1 MPSSRFVRR
10 TVLVLALLQ
19 VAVFDLDAREDWAV
33 LENCRFIPN
42 PADDGDSFHAS
53 VGSVEYIFRLCLIDA
68 PETAATDP
76 ARLIEQAK
84 YFEITVPQ
92 AIEVGEA
99 ATVFTRE
106 KLTEPFTVFTRMSGA
121 PGRSRIERL
130 YAFVQTS
137 EGDLGEQLVRNGFAR
152 VHGLKVIP
160 PGLAS
165 AKPELE
171 KLQQL
176 EDEARQEKIGG
187 WGLNQDRLN
196 VRASKQTPLSFSV
209 FVLPDKVTPPPVPA
223 PASAAPTPARSTP
236 KEIATAK
243 LDINV
248 ASLAELE
255 SIPGIGPA
263 LANRI
268 LAARP
273 FKTADDL
280 RKVEGI
286 GATRYGK
293 LRPYFE

>member
-1 MPSSRFVRR
+1 M
-10 TVLVLALLQ
+10 LVLALLQ
-19 VAVFDLDAREDWAV
+19 VAVFDLGAPEDWAV

-42 PADDGDSFHAS
+42 PADDGDSFHVSA
-53 VGSVEYIFRLCLIDA
+53 GSVEYIFRLCLVDA
-68 PETAATDP
+68 PETAATNP
-76 ARLIEQAK
+76 GRLIEQAK

-99 ATVFTRE
+99 ATAFTRE

-130 YAFVQTS
+130 YAFVQTT
-137 EGDLGEQLVRNGFAR
+137 EGDLAEQLVRNGLAR
-152 VHGLKVIP
+152 VHGVKIIP

-176 EDEARQEKIGG
+176 EEEAREEKIGG
-187 WGLNQDRLN
+187 WGLNQGRLN

-209 FVLPDKVTPPPVPA
+209 FVLPDKVPPRSTPAPVASGSATPA
-223 PASAAPTPARSTP
+223 PALSIA

-243 LDINV
+243 LDINT
-248 ASLAELE
+248 ASPAELE

-263 LANRI
+263 FASRI
-268 LAARP
+268 IAARP

-280 RKVEGI
+280 IKVEGI
-286 GATRYGK
+286 GAVRYGK
-293 LRPYFE
+293 TRPYFQ